1 MLYYRAKKLLEIL
14 KHSSSNYWSDKA
26 ELEAILYEKE
36 MLDKEIELAIR
47 LYEVKHSSEIFDW
60 IEKKERCL
68 ERLEEF
74 ISKMEEEFDE
84 YY

>member
-1 MLYYRAKKLLEIL
+1 
-14 KHSSSNYWSDKA
+14 
-26 ELEAILYEKE
+26 

-47 LYEVKHSSEIFDW
+47 LYEVKHSTEVYEW
-60 IEKKERCL
+60 IEQKERCL

-74 ISKMEEEFDE
+74 ISEKEEEFDE

>member
-1 MLYYRAKKLLEIL
+1 M
-14 KHSSSNYWSDKA
+14 KHSASTYWSDKV
-26 ELEAILYEKE
+26 ELEALFYEKE

-47 LYEVKHSSEIFDW
+47 LYEVKHSTEVYEW
-60 IEKKERCL
+60 IEQKERCL

-74 ISKMEEEFDE
+74 ISEKEEEFDE